1 MIQHKGFT
9 VAPLVV
15 RVFMCELPKEEEQP
29 VEESPSKLERAMMF
43 SFGFLVS
50 VLFWAGI
57 IAAGFGAHWIWKWMF
72 A

>member
-29 VEESPSKLERAMMF
+29 VEVPNKIWRG
-43 SFGFLVS
+43 FGFAL
-50 VLFWAGI
+50 LFWAGI
-57 IAAGFGAHWIWKWMF
+57 IAAGFGAHWIWKWMVG
-72 A
+72 